1 MLEFDQ
7 WKAPRTTG
15 SQRNWEIVLENRSN
29 IGRERMPE
37 EDVQMQETGGQTATL
52 KDQQVVGIE
61 PTPIQTKPEKETE
74 MQEVFEEATKNMEK
88 LFEPWKQM
96 MESNYGMLKG
106 TEMAKL
112 SKCSPWIGKIKEA
125 YDAQISV
132 MESLTDQTEEFLAD
146 AIKATPFKS
155 EEMESGF
162 KEIMQNL
169 RSQNKTRQ
177 DLIRDNLNRMENL
190 FKEWEANIAS

>member
-1 MLEFDQ
+1 
-7 WKAPRTTG
+7 
-15 SQRNWEIVLENRSN
+15 
-29 IGRERMPE
+29 
-37 EDVQMQETGGQTATL
+37 
-52 KDQQVVGIE
+52 
-61 PTPIQTKPEKETE
+61 

-96 MESNYGMLKG
+96 MESNYGMFRS
-106 TEMAKL
+106 TEIAKL

-132 MESLTDQTEEFLAD
+132 MDSFTDQTEEFFSD

-190 FKEWEANIAS
+190 FKEWEANLAS

>member
-1 MLEFDQ
+1 
-7 WKAPRTTG
+7 
-15 SQRNWEIVLENRSN
+15 
-29 IGRERMPE
+29 
-37 EDVQMQETGGQTATL
+37 MQEIGNDTAIM

-61 PTPIQTKPEKETE
+61 PTQIQTEDKKETA

-96 MESNYGMLKG
+96 MEGNYGMLKG

-132 MESLTDQTEEFLAD
+132 MDSFSDQTEEFLSD

-177 DLIRDNLNRMENL
+177 DLIRDNLSRMENL
-190 FKEWEANIAS
+190 FKEWEANLAS